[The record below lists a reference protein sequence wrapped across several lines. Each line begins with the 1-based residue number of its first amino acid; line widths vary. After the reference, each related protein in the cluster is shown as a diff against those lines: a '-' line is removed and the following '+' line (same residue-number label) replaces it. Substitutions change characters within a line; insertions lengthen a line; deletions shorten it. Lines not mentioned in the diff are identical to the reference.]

1 MKLGLKTLAL
11 ALVVTLLAVPAAFAK
26 GNGHGKSGDHGRPAW
41 AGLGKSHEKKAKHQN
56 KHQLAGADAA
66 TADQPQSTDL
76 SLEDLN
82 PAWYCKTLALLNPDT
97 FSSLATNANGANAF
111 GKCVSA
117 RAHGDD
123 VAAQLGGDQPATCDQ
138 PPTDGTTTD
147 STGDGT
153 TTDSTGD
160 GTTTDSTG
168 DGTTTD
174 STGDG
179 TTTDLTGDGTSGD
192 CQSDGSAGQD
202 DQAGQDEQD
211 DQGEND
217 NAQGDEDNQGDATDP
232 AAFAQALLSFV
243 RL

>member
-123 VAAQLGGDQPATCDQ
+123 VAAQLGGDQPSTCDQ

-168 DGTTTD
+168 DGT
-174 STGDG
+174 
-179 TTTDLTGDGTSGD
+179 SGD
-192 CQSDGSAGQD
+192 CQTDGSAGQD